1 MLLIAAGIAFS
12 FCPTGGGVNCVVDGD
27 TIWFRGEKIRILNID
42 APETHRPK
50 CPSERAL
57 GDRATDRL
65 FQLINGKR
73 ITLVRDGRDKDR
85 NGRLLRRVEANGRDV
100 GERLV
105 KEGLARRWEGKRR
118 PWCSGQAGH

>member
-1 MLLIAAGIAFS
+1 MLAFIAATVFTL
-12 FCPTGGGVNCVVDGD
+12 CPTGGGVNCVVDGD

-42 APETHRPK
+42 APETHQPK

-85 NGRLLRRVEANGRDV
+85 NGRLLRRVEVNGRDV

-118 PWCSGQAGH
+118 PWCNTAM